1 MLAPETGGQLHM
13 IILITGAAGMLGR
26 TLAQAI
32 AAGGLATDG
41 MILADVLAPTA
52 PPAPFPITCLATD
65 LAQPDAAARLI
76 TDRPDV
82 IFHFAAIVS
91 GQAEADFDRG
101 YAINLD
107 ATRALFDA
115 IRAQPDYCPRV
126 IFASS
131 IAVFG
136 APLPDVIPDD
146 FHLTPR
152 SSYGTQKAMGELL
165 LADLSRRGHA
175 NGIALRLPTICIR
188 PGAPNKAASG
198 FFSGI
203 LREPLAGKRVI
214 LPVRDTLRHWFAS
227 PRAATGFF
235 LHAAQLDTRRLD
247 GQITL
252 NLPGLSA
259 TVADQI
265 AALQAHA
272 GSDAVRLIDRVPD
285 PAISAIVESWPRAFT
300 ATRARALGFQ
310 ADADFAAI
318 IAAYVADNPV
328 S

>member
-1 MLAPETGGQLHM
+1 MT
-13 IILITGAAGMLGR
+13 ILITGAAGMLGR
-26 TLAQAI
+26 KLTAAI
-32 AAGGLATDG
+32 VAGGLPADHL
-41 MILADVLAPTA
+41 ILADVVAPTA
-52 PPAPFPITCLATD
+52 PPAPFKVDCHAVD
-65 LAQPDAAARLI
+65 LAHPDSATRLI
-76 TDRPDV
+76 AHRPDV
-82 IFHFAAIVS
+82 IFHLAAIVS
-91 GQAEADFDRG
+91 GQAEADFDLG

-107 ATRALFDA
+107 ATRHLFNA
-115 IRAQPDYCPRV
+115 IRAQADYRPRV

-136 APLPDVIPDD
+136 APLPDLIPDD

-165 LADLSRRGHA
+165 LADLTRKGHA
-175 NGIALRLPTICIR
+175 DGIALRLPTICIR

-203 LREPLAGKRVI
+203 LREPLNGQRAT

-235 LHAAQLDTRRLD
+235 LHAARLNTAQLD
-247 GQITL
+247 GQIAL

-265 AALQAHA
+265 AALEAFA
-272 GSDAVRLIDRVPD
+272 GNDATKLIDRVPD
-285 PAISAIVESWPRAFT
+285 AAIAAIVETWPRAFAASR
-300 ATRARALGFQ
+300 ATALGFQ
-310 ADADFAAI
+310 ADSSFADI
-318 IAAYVADNPV
+318 VAAYVADDMPR
-328 S
+328 

>member
-1 MLAPETGGQLHM
+1 MH
-13 IILITGAAGMLGR
+13 ILIIGAAGMLGR
-26 TLAQAI
+26 K
-32 AAGGLATDG
+32 LATAIVSG
-41 MILADVLAPTA
+41 ALPATQLTLADVLV
-52 PPAPFPITCLATD
+52 PPAPRSDIPTD
-65 LAQPDAAARLI
+65 VIALNLTETGAAQRLIAAR
-76 TDRPDV
+76 PD
-82 IFHFAAIVS
+82 IIYHLAAIVS
-91 GQAEADFDRG
+91 AEAEADFARG

-115 IRAQPDYCPRV
+115 IRLTPGYRPRV

-152 SSYGTQKAMGELL
+152 SSYGTQKAMAEML
-165 LADLSRRGHA
+165 LADYTRRGFLD
-175 NGIALRLPTICIR
+175 GMALRLPTICIR
-188 PGAPNKAASG
+188 SGAPNKAASS

-203 LREPLAGKRVI
+203 LREPLNGLPAI

-235 LHAAQLDTRRLD
+235 IHAARLDTARLN
-247 GQITL
+247 GQTAL
-252 NLPGLSA
+252 NMPGLSA

-265 AALQAHA
+265 AALRTHA
-272 GSDAVRLIDRVPD
+272 GNDAVALIRHAPD
-285 PAISAIVESWPRAFT
+285 DAIIRIVESWPRAFDT
-300 ATRARALGFQ
+300 VRATALGFTAETSFDQ
-310 ADADFAAI
+310 ILQVYREDDL
-318 IAAYVADNPV
+318 P